1 MLSGIE
7 GNLNNIKL
15 VVIDIDG
22 TLLVRADEIS
32 KENISAINELKRLK
46 IAVSLCSGRATPA
59 ARSVLNQLN
68 LEGYHIFFDGALVTN
83 PEKQEHIYIKTVDR
97 SLFEKAIDFA
107 HQTGIIM
114 DLFSATKC
122 YMDQESW
129 VTRIRRE
136 YFKVEPIITDFS
148 CLPDSE
154 VFIKGTLVVRTP
166 EEKAGVE
173 QFRQQFSKEF
183 HLSLTKT
190 PAYPDIDF
198 VNVIA
203 PGVSKW
209 TALEALMTHL
219 KITTDQVMAIG
230 DGPNDVQIISAVR
243 WGVAMGN
250 ATPEVKAAARY
261 VTGDVDHD
269 GLAEAINRFV
279 LE

>member
-1 MLSGIE
+1 MSVIE

-22 TLLVRADEIS
+22 TLLIRADEIS
-32 KENISAINELKRLK
+32 EDNKSALIELKKRG

-59 ARSVLNQLN
+59 ARSILNQLN
-68 LEGYHIFFDGALVTN
+68 LDGYHIFFDGALVTN
-83 PEKQEHIYIKTVDR
+83 PKKQEHIYIKTVDR

-107 HQTGIIM
+107 RRTGIIM
-114 DLFSATKC
+114 DLFSVTKC
-122 YMDQESW
+122 YMEQESW
-129 VTRIRRE
+129 VATIRRE

-148 CLPDSE
+148 HLPDNE

-173 QFRQQFSKEF
+173 QFRQRFSKEF
-183 HLSLTKT
+183 HLSLTRT
-190 PAYPDIDF
+190 PAYPDVDF

-203 PGVSKW
+203 PGVSKR
-209 TALEALMTHL
+209 TALEALMAYL
-219 KITTDQVMAIG
+219 KVTPDQVMAVG
-230 DGPNDVQIISAVR
+230 DGPNDVQIIAAVG

-250 ATPEVKAAARY
+250 ATPELKAAARY
-261 VTGDVDHD
+261 ITGDVDHD
-269 GLAEAINRFV
+269 GLAEAIKKFV